1 MGKEILMVSP
11 DKAYMNVYNLAE
23 KRYNENLGWRQIDSM
38 PVSKE
43 DAAKPVQVEEPKKED
58 SGDSGELGKFKFPTS
73 GAVGRPKKNGK

>member
-11 DKAYMNVYNLAE
+11 DKAYMNVYNMAE

-38 PVSKE
+38 PVNKE
-43 DAAKPVQVEEPKKED
+43 DVAKPVQVEEPKKED
-58 SGDSGELGKFKFPTS
+58 KELGEFKFPTS